1 MVMYDS
7 TDFTYLPITTGHRLS
22 ANTLASNVTQTV
34 GQLLAD
40 SRPTVA
46 QLSAD
51 SWPTVGRQLGNSG
64 PTVGRQLT
72 DSRPTGFLGS
82 SSSQFTF
89 PSCWYCCYFL
99 KMENHI
105 NLVVDLYSTLY
116 MYKINILYMTV
127 KLQILVNVLH

>member
-1 MVMYDS
+1 MYDS

-51 SWPTVGRQLGNSG
+51 CCPTVGRQLANSR
-64 PTVGRQLT
+64 PTVGQQWA
-72 DSRPTGFLGS
+72 DCRPTVERQSADRFFGELFFTIYI
-82 SSSQFTF
+82 SQLLVLLLFF
-89 PSCWYCCYFL
+89 
-99 KMENHI
+99 ENGKSH
-105 NLVVDLYSTLY
+105 
-116 MYKINILYMTV
+116 
-127 KLQILVNVLH
+127 